1 MTTFFFGPSLKQKL
15 TIEKF
20 LEFQEQLQKE
30 ILSLEFERKTPNDHG
45 NISEADFTELLL
57 AYGGYPQ
64 KKKIRMLRRV
74 KKMYVSFIDVEIAL
88 LVLCFFF
95 D

>member
-1 MTTFFFGPSLKQKL
+1 MD
-15 TIEKF
+15 
-20 LEFQEQLQKE
+20 FQEQLQKE
-30 ILSLEFERKTPNDHG
+30 ILSLEFERKTPNEHG
-45 NISEADFTELLL
+45 NISEPDFTELLL

-74 KKMYVSFIDVEIAL
+74 KKMYVSLIDIEVI
-88 LVLCFFF
+88 VLQF